1 MNKNI
6 PNTNIMFVNVE
17 IRLFVG
23 ILSYTMDSGLL
34 IHLMNCFCGMVDRQK
49 A

>member
-1 MNKNI
+1 MNNNI
-6 PNTNIMFVNVE
+6 PNTNIKFLNVE

-23 ILSYTMDSGLL
+23 ILSYTMDSGQL
-34 IHLMNCFCGMVDRQK
+34 IHLMNCSCGMADRQK